1 MGVGVFITESVYIRT
16 QVRKYGRASGS
27 CSAVT
32 IDLSYELVTVRS
44 CSPCRGERGMDDGAW
59 AGD

>member
-1 MGVGVFITESVYIRT
+1 MGVTVSVGGMGVGVFRTESVYIRT

-32 IDLSYELVTVRS
+32 IDLSYELV
-44 CSPCRGERGMDDGAW
+44 SPVV
-59 AGD
+59 